1 MARKKSPKTASPSD
15 TTQAFNE
22 ETHSVENVP
31 SNESELPDQPEESTP
46 AETPAPVPNEEPIEA
61 EAVGQSEDPD
71 LPAQTEPE
79 PELEPAAPEA
89 PAPGHAPLPAHART
103 DELGYVYT
111 PTAVIAASFESVR
124 DDDPMLWMLFAS
136 EVGQVYRKCGSYV
149 TAAQVVTQGLR
160 TGLQIDMTE
169 HSLYA
174 AWIERQAAKDQA

>member
-31 SNESELPDQPEESTP
+31 SIESELPDQPEESTP
-46 AETPAPVPNEEPIEA
+46 TETPAPLPNDEPI
-61 EAVGQSEDPD
+61 EAVGQSEEPD

-79 PELEPAAPEA
+79 PELEPAAPEV
-89 PAPGHAPLPAHART
+89 PAPVAPRGQTQACINV
-103 DELGYVYT
+103 DELGYVYA
-111 PTAVIAASFESVR
+111 PTASIAASFESVR

-136 EVGQVYRKCGSYV
+136 EVGQAYRKCGSYV

-160 TGLQIDMTE
+160 TSLQIDMTE

>member
-31 SNESELPDQPEESTP
+31 SIESELPDQPEESTP
-46 AETPAPVPNEEPIEA
+46 AETPAPLPNDELI

-71 LPAQTEPE
+71 LPAQPEPE

-89 PAPGHAPLPAHART
+89 PAPGRAPLPAYAHT

-136 EVGQVYRKCGSYV
+136 EVGQAYRKCGSYV

-160 TGLQIDMTE
+160 TSLQIDMTE